1 MGSSFFGFNIARS
14 GLFAS
19 QRALSVTAHNIA
31 NANTPGYSRQ
41 RLDTVASR
49 PDTLPAAQ
57 GTIGTGVDPVP
68 IKQIRDAFLD
78 FKYRGEKS
86 VSGEWSKKEDVL
98 KTIETVFNEP
108 SESGIRTVMDE
119 FFSAVQELNKTPE
132 SLTTRA
138 LVRQRG
144 IALAANLNHMSDT
157 LKKMQ
162 SDLDFELEAV
172 VSEVN
177 GYARQIVDLNKA
189 IYLTELDGSKAND
202 MRDQRNLL
210 LDKIS
215 ERVAIDYFEDSNGRF
230 FVNVQG
236 HNLVSHY
243 EYDTLMLTER
253 TAKLNEDDSLKLQDI
268 SWTSGSTFDTTGGTV
283 KAILDMRDN
292 ISGMEKG
299 IPYYVDKLNEF
310 ADTII
315 SELNKIQV
323 EGYDLDG
330 NKGVPLFTIDNMTA
344 SDYEAQL
351 MATGLD
357 NGPAIDVTSD
367 VLSGVTA
374 SSTAE
379 EKNTLIR
386 NNIDA
391 IIKNNPAFSAKSIKM
406 LSDGRWYV
414 TDRIKASEITISKD
428 IENDLDKIA
437 ASSTKEGVPGNGEN
451 ALKMADIR
459 HNVELFAWGSPDD
472 FVKSLVSNLGVDA
485 KEAERITL
493 NQESLLG
500 QVETSRQS
508 IMGVSLD
515 EEMAEMLKFQ
525 HAYNASA
532 RMLTTLDGILDTVIN
547 RLGLVGR

>member
-1 MGSSFFGFNIARS
+1 MGSSFFGFNIAKS
-14 GLFAS
+14 GLFVS
-19 QRALSVTAHNIA
+19 QRALSVTAQNIA

-41 RLDTVASR
+41 RLDVQASR
-49 PDTLPAAQ
+49 PDALPASQ
-57 GTIGTGVDPVP
+57 GMLGTGVDPLPV
-68 IKQIRDAFLD
+68 KQIRDSFLD

-86 VSGEWSKKEDVL
+86 VSGEWTKKEDVL

-162 SDLDFELEAV
+162 SDIDFEMEAM

-177 GYARQIVDLNKA
+177 GYAEQIASLNKV
-189 IYLTELDGSKAND
+189 IYTSELDGSKAND
-202 MRDQRNLL
+202 VRDQRNLL
-210 LDKIS
+210 LDKLS
-215 ERVAIDYFEDSNGRF
+215 ERVAINYFEDDMGRF
-230 FVNVQG
+230 YVNVQG
-236 HNLVSHY
+236 HSIVAHY
-243 EYDTLMLTER
+243 EADSLVLTER
-253 TAKLNEDDSLKLQDI
+253 LTPLNTDDALKLQDI
-268 SWTSGSTFDTTGGTV
+268 SWSSGATFNTTGGTI

-292 ISGMEKG
+292 VAGMEKG
-299 IPYYVDKLNEF
+299 IPYYIDKLNEF
-310 ADTII
+310 ADTAL
-315 SELNKIQV
+315 SELNRIQMS
-323 EGYDLDG
+323 GYDLKG
-330 NKGVPLFTIDNMTA
+330 EKGVALFTYNNLSTA
-344 SDYEAQL
+344 DYEANIIS
-351 MATGLD
+351 AGL
-357 NGPAIDVTSD
+357 NGGPAVDVTND
-367 VLSGVTA
+367 VTYGITA
-374 SSTAE
+374 SSTE
-379 EKNTLIR
+379 DEKNTIIR
-386 NNIDA
+386 NNISK
-391 IIKNNPAFSAKSIKM
+391 ILENNPQYAGKSIKM
-406 LSDGRWYV
+406 LSSGSWYV
-414 TDRIKASEITISKD
+414 TDRLRATDVTISAD
-428 IENDLDKIA
+428 IEENLDKLA
-437 ASSTKEGVPGNGEN
+437 ASSTKEGVPGNGQN
-451 ALKMADIR
+451 ALNMADIR

-493 NQESLLG
+493 NQDSLLS